1 MDRCRTFHAF
11 NLAYYEAPTYLAP
24 TVIEPA
30 RREEY
35 RGGPFGRGMEDR
47 RYRGR

>member
-1 MDRCRTFHAF
+1 M
-11 NLAYYEAPTYLAP
+11 AYYEAPTYPAP
-24 TVIEPA
+24 TVIESE
-30 RREEY
+30 RREAY

>member
-11 NLAYYEAPTYLAP
+11 NLADYEAPTYLVP
-24 TVIEPA
+24 TVIEPE
-30 RREEY
+30 RREAY
-35 RGGPFGRGMEDR
+35 RAGLFGRGMEDR